1 MEVRPALVRLETKA
15 PSVKSPSKGSLGT
28 VRVPAS
34 FLDALTR
41 VLTDAMGPMAHIV
54 LRDQFRAI
62 GELPDRF
69 PNTKLEMIIDS
80 VSGEIL
86 DETMRQKFRERMSEH
101 VRSLQK
107 Q

>member
-1 MEVRPALVRLETKA
+1 
-15 PSVKSPSKGSLGT
+15 
-28 VRVPAS
+28 
-34 FLDALTR
+34 LDALTR